1 MRFQPVIL
9 FALLS
14 STTVPVSSAV
24 IAPRSPVPVV
34 DKADVEILTG
44 PEASGHLQALQARRH
59 ASFEKAAALLRK
71 RGFVP
76 TDHAFVMRPRH
87 QVRDVTGRASPP
99 FSLVQFS
106 SSTSDGEFDV
116 WSWDDGDPG
125 TWEGTIYA
133 ENYHNGSWVQ
143 FNAQIDIRTGAD
155 SIWDEVVGGYD
166 APDDEGPFDRAALKT
181 RQAKAILASLQ
192 HVVPPQNPIQLV
204 KWNAQAFY
212 GCALK
217 GCLAAAAGCLFSGP
231 AWPECFFVG
240 CTSAI
245 AYCILDQ
252 LF

>member
-1 MRFQPVIL
+1 MFPAIAF

-14 STTVPVSSAV
+14 STNVPVSSAV
-24 IAPRSPVPVV
+24 IERPSAVRVA

-44 PEASGHLQALQARRH
+44 TEATGHLQALQTRRH

-87 QVRDVTGRASPP
+87 HVRDTTRRALPP
-99 FSLVQFS
+99 FELAEFS
-106 SSTSDGEFDV
+106 SETSDGEFDV

-143 FNAQIDIRTGAD
+143 FNAQIDISTGAE

-166 APDDEGPFDRAALKT
+166 AADDSGPVDRASLKA
-181 RQAKAILASLQ
+181 RQATAILASLE
-192 HVVPPQNPIQLV
+192 HSVPTQSGIHAV
-204 KWNAQAFY
+204 RWDAQTFY

-217 GCLAAAAGCLFSGP
+217 GCLAAAVGCIFSGP

-240 CTSAI
+240 CTTAI
-245 AYCILDQ
+245 SYCILDQ